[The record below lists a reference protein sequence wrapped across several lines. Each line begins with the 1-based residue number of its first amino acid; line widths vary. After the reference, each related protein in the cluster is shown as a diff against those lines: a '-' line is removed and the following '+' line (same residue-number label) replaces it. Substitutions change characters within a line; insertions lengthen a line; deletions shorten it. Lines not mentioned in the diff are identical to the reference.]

1 MIEGLSPNSR
11 IQVILIPGFAGFD
24 ALGQLEYIERSPQN
38 VCADESVC
46 DSTSESHP
54 FLKARINRE
63 TAEAQLP
70 TRRTIARK
78 GMVIATTFPSSRREC
93 RSSRA
98 VPSDVSRMPETFLSA
113 GVYTLC
119 AEHCESGRCR
129 WISGRKNGFF
139 SAAIGQIRCD
149 PDFQQ
154 VYCGT
159 LRKKRVREGPPP
171 STKSLPRIQASTPDL
186 RCFACAIQFPVEV
199 FMASKSACD
208 APSVKQLEKPELNE
222 ELRRNHEAGDS
233 SDWNARPVSRC
244 VRRTGVTG
252 TNSRERD
259 AHAR

>member
-78 GMVIATTFPSSRREC
+78 GMVIATAFPSSRREC

-129 WISGRKNGFF
+129 WISGRKNG
-139 SAAIGQIRCD
+139 SYRPWEQIRCD
-149 PDFQQ
+149 PGFW
-154 VYCGT
+154 
-159 LRKKRVREGPPP
+159 
-171 STKSLPRIQASTPDL
+171 
-186 RCFACAIQFPVEV
+186 V
-199 FMASKSACD
+199 FMALRKFMLQLAGALSLLLLLLLACITTTAD
-208 APSVKQLEKPELNE
+208 TPANVAGTWNIKLSG
-222 ELRRNHEAGDS
+222 EAGSANQTVELKQQGERSPARSKVRASRARSKGRSTETIS
-233 SDWNARPVSRC
+233 SFM
-244 VRRTGVTG
+244 
-252 TNSRERD
+252 
-259 AHAR
+259 